1 MQGISS
7 KALTNSP
14 TNRFKFNGKEEQRQE
29 FSDGSGLEWMDY
41 GARMYDAQIGRWNHI
56 DPLAEKMR
64 RFSPYNYA
72 FDNPIRYIDPDGMAP
87 SDWVR
92 YRDAEGNKRID
103 YDPSVKDQSSAEAYV
118 KKKGGAEASYAF
130 KEGYQ
135 ENSYV
140 KDGDKTTTHK
150 LHADG
155 KAIPVSDLKPALT
168 KADPANT
175 EPSQSGSSG
184 IDVSKAI
191 ETAQTTIDALDNAAI
206 ATIEAGFEAANKASP
221 ASVFE
226 SGAKVASTASKV
238 LGATSIALTVVDAAI
253 NGPQLKHGIDA
264 AVGFA
269 SFVPVAGVAVGAAW
283 FVGNL
288 ISIGVSGKS
297 LSENIQNVIT
307 YENKK

>member
-155 KAIPVSDLKPALT
+155 KAIPVSDLKPSLT

-191 ETAQTTIDALDNAAI
+191 ETAQTTIDALDNTAIKGIELGGKYGGAQAVENFGTKVSSTLAGAAI
-206 ATIEAGFEAANKASP
+206 
-221 ASVFE
+221 VL
-226 SGAKVASTASKV
+226 TA
-238 LGATSIALTVVDAAI
+238 VDAAAD
-253 NGPQLKHGIDA
+253 GAQMKHGIDA
-264 AVGFA
+264 TLV
-269 SFVPVAGVAVGAAW
+269 
-283 FVGNL
+283 
-288 ISIGVSGKS
+288 GVSVIFPATAPFIFAANLVCMGLNNGKGI
-297 LSENIQNVIT
+297 SETCQDTAEKRGIQT
-307 YENKK
+307 RYSKPAF